1 MTRFVE
7 AAIAKAGLLPVL
19 AAHRAGD
26 LETVAASVTSWGA
39 ADLLVLGA
47 VADAVRTEDV
57 GQVVRVHPT
66 PPTPPT
72 HATQATH
79 AAEGDVTWVETSTDA
94 SELDFL
100 RAVAVARIAAPKG
113 ARIGVDWAQR
123 GMELAQVALGF
134 GASDLRGPITRKSG
148 LPIFADE
155 KLKVKGQGMVAL
167 AAIKRQEIAALVTHA
182 GRLPM
187 FTDDEAQAREPAARE
202 PATREPT
209 RESTRESTGEV
220 AGV

>member
-39 ADLLVLGA
+39 ADLLALGA

-66 PPTPPT
+66 
-72 HATQATH
+72 HRTQDDG
-79 AAEGDVTWVETSTDA
+79 GDVTWVETSADA

-182 GRLPM
+182 GRLPV
-187 FTDDEAQAREPAARE
+187 FTDDEAHARESAARE
-202 PATREPT
+202 PATREPAT
-209 RESTRESTGEV
+209 REPTGEV